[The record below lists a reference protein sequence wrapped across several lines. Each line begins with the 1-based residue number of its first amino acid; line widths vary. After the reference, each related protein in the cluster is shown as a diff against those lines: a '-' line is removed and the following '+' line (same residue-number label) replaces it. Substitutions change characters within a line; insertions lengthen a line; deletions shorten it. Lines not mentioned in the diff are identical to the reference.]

1 MVKSEVLTVVATLVC
16 LALIACGDPGT
27 QVDQEQNAEG
37 QLRTASP
44 APPAAVVPV
53 TSQATLPSLTLTHE
67 GRTIEARLFEG
78 CWTPDSSPDLQ
89 CVETSPRGEQAHYAE
104 VDDGDRMNRDRDYA

>member
-53 TSQATLPSLTLTHE
+53 VSEATLPAPSQRQVLSISKGNCRCGAAASTSGT
-67 GRTIEARLFEG
+67 GRFRYGPPASVSVSRT
-78 CWTPDSSPDLQ
+78 
-89 CVETSPRGEQAHYAE
+89 
-104 VDDGDRMNRDRDYA
+104 DG